1 MADEETQEDPRMSH
15 SGEFSKQRLASD
27 EMMRLK
33 ASFDRVKEFPEF
45 NPNER
50 AHWLEM
56 RQAVEMYLRRWG

>member
-1 MADEETQEDPRMSH
+1 MTDDDEVEIPRMSMSH
-15 SGEFSKQRLASD
+15 PASQQRLASD
-27 EMMRLK
+27 EMTRLK